1 MWLANHWEKNNAPFF
16 VVRPS
21 FWRKFHRSIQA
32 DFTLTMLMCHQLK
45 PIIIFIVVT
54 ITVYGMKSKKS
65 SEAIRITY
73 TKSLTNP
80 FRTNYI

>member
-1 MWLANHWEKNNAPFF
+1 MLLFF
-16 VVRPS
+16 VVQPS
-21 FWRKFHRSIQA
+21 FWRKFHRSIQV
-32 DFTLTMLMCHQLK
+32 DFTLIMLWCHQLK

-65 SEAIRITY
+65 SEAIHIMY
-73 TKSLTNP
+73 AKSLTNP